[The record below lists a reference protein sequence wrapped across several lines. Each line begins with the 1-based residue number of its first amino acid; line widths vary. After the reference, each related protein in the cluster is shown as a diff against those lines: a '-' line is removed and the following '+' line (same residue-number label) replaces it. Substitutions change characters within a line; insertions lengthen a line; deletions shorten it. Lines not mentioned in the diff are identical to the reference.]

1 MSNSNQSSSIS
12 KPPLKTY
19 SIKLLTIGEG
29 SVGKT
34 SIISKLCT
42 DTFDPNQLSTTGI
55 DFRSFTLNY
64 NQDTKVNVSLWDTAG
79 QGRYHNISR
88 QYFSKVNGMLLV
100 YDITSRNS
108 FEKITK
114 WTEDIIDTIGS
125 LDEIG
130 FVLLGNKNDLQ
141 LQRVVSKEEG
151 KERAKEL
158 GIPFFETSAKTGC
171 NLKESIAVLSQ
182 KTIELIEK
190 GDKGDDKERGSIV
203 LKKEKEKDKSNKDK
217 DKCCK

>member
-100 YDITSRNS
+100 YDITSRDS

-130 FVLLGNKNDLQ
+130 FVLLGNKNDYSYKEWLVKRKERKERRNWGFRSLKH
-141 LQRVVSKEEG
+141 LQR
-151 KERAKEL
+151 L
-158 GIPFFETSAKTGC
+158 GVI
-171 NLKESIAVLSQ
+171 
-182 KTIELIEK
+182 
-190 GDKGDDKERGSIV
+190 
-203 LKKEKEKDKSNKDK
+203 
-217 DKCCK
+217 

>member
-1 MSNSNQSSSIS
+1 MSNSNCNSSLS

-19 SIKLLTIGEG
+19 SIKLLTIGES

-42 DTFDPNQLSTTGI
+42 DTFDPHQLGTTGI
-55 DFRSFTLNY
+55 DFCGFTLNY
-64 NQDTKVNVSLWDTAG
+64 NQDTKVNISLWDTAG
-79 QGRYHNISR
+79 QERYNNVSR

-100 YDITSRNS
+100 YDITSRDS
-108 FEKITK
+108 FEKISK
-114 WTEDIIDTIGS
+114 WIEEIIEKVGS

-151 KERAKEL
+151 KEKAKEL
-158 GIPFFETSAKTGC
+158 GIPFFETSAKTGY

-190 GDKGDDKERGSIV
+190 ANKDDDMERGSV
-203 LKKEKEKDKSNKDK
+203 ALNNKKNTKDKNQ